1 MRLREGQP
9 VRLQLPKRGPDPMA
23 QLKPV
28 PDALLAIPG
37 PARRLRLPKP
47 GPALCT
53 VVLLVMGL
61 VILYPVALL
70 VYSSFLVPQP
80 TGGNALG
87 FGLWLTAWDQAGI
100 LEIHHQHLPARGG
113 DRGAGVPGRDSR
125 SPGWSRAPT
134 CPARS

>member
-1 MRLREGQP
+1 
-9 VRLQLPKRGPDPMA
+9 MA

-61 VILYPVALL
+61 RAVFAVVA
-70 VYSSFLVPQP
+70 
-80 TGGNALG
+80 A
-87 FGLWLTAWDQAGI
+87 
-100 LEIHHQHLPARGG
+100 
-113 DRGAGVPGRDSR
+113 
-125 SPGWSRAPT
+125 
-134 CPARS
+134 